1 MAEQLLANAYQRKYY
16 DVEVELDI
24 SAQCTKRIYVDE
36 IEQYTNDMNKEM
48 LLTYGIDKNYQHEDE
63 FNPTNEMLA
72 EDLALEEVEE
82 EDWMDNM
89 DVHNMEVYDIR
100 SDIVKAPIQGE
111 ETDGEKIWQ
120 CVYCKEHFTGFGNNP
135 ETVGK
140 MQFSEDAEC
149 CDACNTNIVIP
160 ERMKDIMMTNHLGV

>member
-1 MAEQLLANAYQRKYY
+1 MTKELLANAYQRKYY

-48 LLTYGIDKNYQHEDE
+48 LLKYGIDKNYKHEDE
-63 FNPTNEMLA
+63 FNETNQMLA
-72 EDLALEEVEE
+72 EDLAVDEVEDE
-82 EDWMDNM
+82 EWMVNMEVHNM
-89 DVHNMEVYDIR
+89 DVIKQPVE
-100 SDIVKAPIQGE
+100 GE
-111 ETDGEKIWQ
+111 ETDGDKIWK

-135 ETVGK
+135 ETYGK
-140 MQFSEDAEC
+140 MKFSLDAEC

-160 ERMKDIMMTNHLGV
+160 ERMKDIMMMNHLGV